1 MVLWF
6 FKFNGIVRIRAP
18 RLELVVSCGSCF
30 RKSLELN
37 LKRTPFLQQTES
49 LKLGNITCVTSSVL
63 AGAYSITWSVKKNR
77 ERPQIFKDYNIIIIV
92 MDMVITI
99 IFNVI
104 AIVIVV
110 VYVNVDL
117 TVIIIV
123 IITLF
128 STSVQ
133 LLNSIRGCYEIQQ
146 TSCFE
151 AQVTSNKKWTLEVE
165 IDNEN
170 FYFKQKFSVV
180 FFNFLGSE
188 TRLCSFSMVGLGSL
202 QSAMRH
208 RVQTEDS
215 DCDIPT
221 NERRKRMSPTYRKQR
236 MFYKTLWRQRIR

>member
-18 RLELVVSCGSCF
+18 RLELVVSCSLCD

-37 LKRTPFLQQTES
+37 LKRTFFSQQTES
-49 LKLGNITCVTSSVL
+49 LKLGNSTCVTSSVL

-77 ERPQIFKDYNIIIIV
+77 ERPQIFEDYNINIIV
-92 MDMVITI
+92 MDMVII
-99 IFNVI
+99 IISVI

-165 IDNEN
+165 IDNKN
-170 FYFKQKFSVV
+170 FYFKQKFSIV

-208 RVQTEDS
+208 RLQTEDS

>member
-63 AGAYSITWSVKKNR
+63 ARAYSITWSDKKNR
-77 ERPQIFKDYNIIIIV
+77 ERPQIFEDYNINIIV
-92 MDMVITI
+92 MDMVII
-99 IFNVI
+99 IISVI
-104 AIVIVV
+104 AIVNVV

-128 STSVQ
+128 STFV
-133 LLNSIRGCYEIQQ
+133 LVLNSIRGCYEIQQ

-151 AQVTSNKKWTLEVE
+151 AQVTSYKKCVLEVE
-165 IDNEN
+165 IDKKKN
-170 FYFKQKFSVV
+170 YFKQQFSVV
-180 FFNFLGSE
+180 SFNFLGSE
-188 TRLCSFSMVGLGSL
+188 TRLRSFPMVGLGSL

-208 RVQTEDS
+208 RLQTEDS

>member
-18 RLELVVSCGSCF
+18 RLELVVSCGLYD

-37 LKRTPFLQQTES
+37 LKRTFFSQQTES
-49 LKLGNITCVTSSVL
+49 LKLGNSTCVTSSVL

-77 ERPQIFKDYNIIIIV
+77 ERPQIFEDYNIIIIV

-128 STSVQ
+128 STSV
-133 LLNSIRGCYEIQQ
+133 LILNSIRGCYEIQK

-170 FYFKQKFSVV
+170 FYFKQKFSIV